1 MWTTALAITTA
12 RRRLRRR
19 RNRQK
24 RERGARPRRPILRRS
39 LGDYMAGT
47 VKGITIEFRGDTT
60 KLDKAIR
67 DVNKETRGLDSEL
80 KDVNRALKFNP
91 KNIDLW
97 RQKQQLLTEKVQKTK
112 EKLDLL
118 KKAQAKLDADGVDKN
133 SEQYRKLQREII
145 ETESKV
151 KNFKGQLDAVGNV
164 NLKAAAAQ
172 VEEVG
177 NKLTAAGEA
186 LTPISAA
193 AGALATAIGALTYKS
208 GSWADD
214 LNTMSKVYGIGTQE
228 LQKYAA
234 QADLVDVELETI
246 ASAHSKLT
254 RNMAAAQKGTK
265 AQAAAFKK
273 LRVSVTD
280 SNGNLRNSDDVF
292 NDVISA
298 LGKMENETER
308 DAAAMDIFGK
318 SAMEL
323 NPLIEDNGKTY
334 KQLSETFEKYG
345 LKFVDQETLDAAN
358 DFNDS
363 LDTMKAIGA
372 VTLQSIG
379 TQLAGY
385 FAPALQ
391 KVVDLVGQLAAWLNT
406 LSPETLAMITTV
418 AAVIAVLAPLLLIL
432 GQLAFAVSSII
443 TLVSTLGPV
452 FAVLTGPVGIAI
464 AIIAALIA
472 IGVLL
477 YKNWDKIKA
486 KASEIWQGVVDTFE
500 DMKNNISIAIE
511 TLQQTLANVWNKIRT
526 TAATAWNM
534 IKMKAM
540 LVWGGIKKAIT
551 DPIAKARDKIQE
563 IFEKIKTFFPIN
575 VGNILSG
582 IKLPHFS
589 ISGELDLKKGK
600 VPHLAVDWYA
610 KGGIFDSPSI
620 IGVGEAGPEAVVPL
634 DRLWSYLDTIVA
646 NGGGGTVINVYGSD
660 NMSVNDLAAA
670 VEARI
675 IAMQKRRALAW
686 Q

>member
-1 MWTTALAITTA
+1 M
-12 RRRLRRR
+12 
-19 RNRQK
+19 
-24 RERGARPRRPILRRS
+24 RRS

-177 NKLTAAGEA
+177 NKLTSAGEA
-186 LTPISAA
+186 LAPISAA
-193 AGALATAIGALTYKS
+193 AGALVTAIGALTYKS

-214 LNTMSKVYGIGTQE
+214 LNTMSKVYGISTQE

-280 SNGNLRNSDDVF
+280 SNGNLRSSDDVF

-345 LKFVDQETLDAAN
+345 LEFVDQETLDAAN

-418 AAVIAVLAPLLLIL
+418 AAVIAILAPLLLIL

-500 DMKNNISIAIE
+500 DMKNNISTAIE

-534 IKMKAM
+534 IKMKAL

-634 DRLWSYLDTIVA
+634 DRLWSYLDTIAA

>member
-1 MWTTALAITTA
+1 M
-12 RRRLRRR
+12 
-19 RNRQK
+19 
-24 RERGARPRRPILRRS
+24 RRS

-177 NKLTAAGEA
+177 NKLTSAGEA
-186 LTPISAA
+186 LAPISAA
-193 AGALATAIGALTYKS
+193 AGALVTAIGALTYKS

-214 LNTMSKVYGIGTQE
+214 LNTMSKVYGISTQE

-345 LKFVDQETLDAAN
+345 LEFVDQETLDAAN

-418 AAVIAVLAPLLLIL
+418 AAVIAILAPLLLIL

-500 DMKNNISIAIE
+500 DMKNNISTAIE

-534 IKMKAM
+534 IKMKAL

-634 DRLWSYLDTIVA
+634 DRLWNYLDTIAA

>member
-1 MWTTALAITTA
+1 
-12 RRRLRRR
+12 
-19 RNRQK
+19 
-24 RERGARPRRPILRRS
+24 
-39 LGDYMAGT
+39 MAGT

-177 NKLTAAGEA
+177 NKLTSAGEA
-186 LTPISAA
+186 LAPISAA
-193 AGALATAIGALTYKS
+193 AGALVTAIGALTYKS

-214 LNTMSKVYGIGTQE
+214 LNTMSKVYGISTQE

-273 LRVSVTD
+273 LHVSVTD

-345 LKFVDQETLDAAN
+345 LEFVDQETLDAAN

-500 DMKNNISIAIE
+500 DMKNNISTAIE

-534 IKMKAM
+534 IKMKAL

-551 DPIAKARDKIQE
+551 DPIAKARDKIRE

-634 DRLWSYLDTIVA
+634 DRLWNYLDAIAA
-646 NGGGGTVINVYGSD
+646 NGGGGTIINVYGSD

>member
-1 MWTTALAITTA
+1 M
-12 RRRLRRR
+12 
-19 RNRQK
+19 
-24 RERGARPRRPILRRS
+24 RRS

-177 NKLTAAGEA
+177 NKLTSAGEA

-214 LNTMSKVYGIGTQE
+214 LNTMSKVYGISTQD

-345 LKFVDQETLDAAN
+345 LEFVDQETLDAAN

-418 AAVIAVLAPLLLIL
+418 AAVVAVLAPLLLIL

-477 YKNWDKIKA
+477 YKNWDTIKA

-500 DMKNNISIAIE
+500 DMKNNISTAIE

-526 TAATAWNM
+526 TAATAWNL
-534 IKMKAM
+534 IKMKAL

-563 IFEKIKTFFPIN
+563 IFEKIKSFFPIN

-634 DRLWSYLDTIVA
+634 DRLWSYLDTIAA

-670 VEARI
+670 VESRI

>member
-1 MWTTALAITTA
+1 
-12 RRRLRRR
+12 
-19 RNRQK
+19 
-24 RERGARPRRPILRRS
+24 
-39 LGDYMAGT
+39 MAGT

-177 NKLTAAGEA
+177 NKLTSAGEA
-186 LTPISAA
+186 LAPISAA
-193 AGALATAIGALTYKS
+193 AGALVTAIGALTYKS

-214 LNTMSKVYGIGTQE
+214 LNTMSKVYGISTQE

-318 SAMEL
+318 SAIEL

-345 LKFVDQETLDAAN
+345 LEFVDQETLDAAN

-500 DMKNNISIAIE
+500 DMKNNISTAIE

-526 TAATAWNM
+526 TAATAWNL
-534 IKMKAM
+534 IKMKAL

-634 DRLWSYLDTIVA
+634 DRLWSYLDTIA
-646 NGGGGTVINVYGSD
+646 SNGGGGTVINVYGSD
-660 NMSVNDLAAA
+660 SMSVNDLAAA

>member
-1 MWTTALAITTA
+1 
-12 RRRLRRR
+12 
-19 RNRQK
+19 
-24 RERGARPRRPILRRS
+24 
-39 LGDYMAGT
+39 MAGT

-177 NKLTAAGEA
+177 NKLTSAGEA

-214 LNTMSKVYGIGTQE
+214 LNTMSKVYGINTQE

-345 LKFVDQETLDAAN
+345 LEFVDQETLDAAN

-372 VTLQSIG
+372 VTLQNIG

-418 AAVIAVLAPLLLIL
+418 AAVVAVLAPLLLIL

-477 YKNWDKIKA
+477 YKNWDTIKA

-500 DMKNNISIAIE
+500 DMKNNISTAIE

-634 DRLWSYLDTIVA
+634 DRLWSYLDTIAA

>member
-1 MWTTALAITTA
+1 MW
-12 RRRLRRR
+12 
-19 RNRQK
+19 
-24 RERGARPRRPILRRS
+24 RS

-177 NKLTAAGEA
+177 NKLTSAGEA
-186 LTPISAA
+186 LAPISAA
-193 AGALATAIGALTYKS
+193 AGALVTAIGALTYKS

-214 LNTMSKVYGIGTQE
+214 INTMSKVYGISTQE

-318 SAMEL
+318 SAIEL

-345 LKFVDQETLDAAN
+345 LEFVDQETLDAAN

-500 DMKNNISIAIE
+500 DMKNNISTAIE

-526 TAATAWNM
+526 TAATAWNL
-534 IKMKAM
+534 IKMKAL
-540 LVWGGIKKAIT
+540 LVWSGIKKAIT

-563 IFEKIKTFFPIN
+563 IFEKIKTFFPID

-634 DRLWSYLDTIVA
+634 DRLWSYLDTIA
-646 NGGGGTVINVYGSD
+646 SNGGGGTVINVYGSD
-660 NMSVNDLAAA
+660 SMSVNDLAAA

>member
-1 MWTTALAITTA
+1 
-12 RRRLRRR
+12 
-19 RNRQK
+19 
-24 RERGARPRRPILRRS
+24 
-39 LGDYMAGT
+39 MAGT

-177 NKLTAAGEA
+177 NKLTSAGEA
-186 LTPISAA
+186 LAPISAA
-193 AGALATAIGALTYKS
+193 AGALVTAIGALTYKS

-214 LNTMSKVYGIGTQE
+214 INTMSKVYGISTQE

-318 SAMEL
+318 SAIEL

-345 LKFVDQETLDAAN
+345 LEFVDQETLDAAN

-500 DMKNNISIAIE
+500 DMKNNISTAIE

-526 TAATAWNM
+526 TAATAWNL
-534 IKMKAM
+534 IKMKAL
-540 LVWGGIKKAIT
+540 LVWSGIKKAIT

-563 IFEKIKTFFPIN
+563 IFEKIKTFFPID

-634 DRLWSYLDTIVA
+634 DRLWSYLDTIA
-646 NGGGGTVINVYGSD
+646 SNGGGGTVINVYGSD
-660 NMSVNDLAAA
+660 SMSVNDLAAA

>member
-1 MWTTALAITTA
+1 M
-12 RRRLRRR
+12 
-19 RNRQK
+19 
-24 RERGARPRRPILRRS
+24 RRS

-177 NKLTAAGEA
+177 NKLTSAGEA

-214 LNTMSKVYGIGTQE
+214 LNTMSKVYGISTQD

-345 LKFVDQETLDAAN
+345 LEFVDQETLDAAN

-379 TQLAGY
+379 AQLAGY

-418 AAVIAVLAPLLLIL
+418 AAVVAVLAPLLLIL

-477 YKNWDKIKA
+477 YKNWDTIKA

-500 DMKNNISIAIE
+500 DMKNNISTAIE

-526 TAATAWNM
+526 TAATAWNL
-534 IKMKAM
+534 IKMKAL

-634 DRLWSYLDTIVA
+634 DRLWSYLDTIAA

>member
-1 MWTTALAITTA
+1 M
-12 RRRLRRR
+12 
-19 RNRQK
+19 
-24 RERGARPRRPILRRS
+24 RRS

-177 NKLTAAGEA
+177 NKLTSAGEA
-186 LTPISAA
+186 LAPISAA
-193 AGALATAIGALTYKS
+193 AGALVTAIGALTYKS

-214 LNTMSKVYGIGTQE
+214 LNTMSKVYGISTQE

-318 SAMEL
+318 SAIEL

-345 LKFVDQETLDAAN
+345 LEFVDQETLDAAN

-500 DMKNNISIAIE
+500 DMKNNISTAIE

-526 TAATAWNM
+526 TAATAWNL
-534 IKMKAM
+534 IKMKAL

-634 DRLWSYLDTIVA
+634 DRLWSYLDTIA
-646 NGGGGTVINVYGSD
+646 SNGGGGTVINVYGSD
-660 NMSVNDLAAA
+660 SMSVNDLAAA